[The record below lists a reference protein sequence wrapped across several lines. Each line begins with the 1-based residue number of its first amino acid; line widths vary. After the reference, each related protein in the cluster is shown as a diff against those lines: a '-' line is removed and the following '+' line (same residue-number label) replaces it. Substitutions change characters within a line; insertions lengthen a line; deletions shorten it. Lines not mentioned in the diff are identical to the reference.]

1 MGYRSTF
8 YIMVKC
14 ICMNKVWATTLML
27 FSFVLTTFLCVV
39 SVLSVEDKS
48 YLNSNLNT
56 NRILYAGNNV
66 DINSQ
71 VLGEA
76 TLGIAPG
83 LERADLNKDGTISI
97 NDYTVLLEAYKRCA
111 STYCS
116 SYQDDSYCDLN
127 NDGTIGVGDFI
138 SWLDAYRSY
147 VGNNT
152 ISIKTTADGNGGVV
166 TAGTVVNYEAYLTD
180 EADSIISWQIMESI
194 PDNPSESIVVYIEGG
209 AGPMQK
215 VTTVNNGKAKIRA
228 IARSGLFIDK
238 TITVS
243 DAPVSFENP
252 SGDLTICVDCSYTLK
267 VKLLEANDSVT
278 SWQIIES
285 NPESGVA
292 DDPVVYMT
300 ASVSQANSTEQVV
313 KGIANGTVRIKVT
326 TKNYP
331 RGIVSPLITV
341 NDARLSINPSIS
353 SILVGGEVVL
363 NSVYLQTNDYVTE
376 CTSSD
381 ETIATAT
388 LIEEDNSCRIF
399 GIKAGSITV
408 SIKTKENY
416 TASSTV
422 TVVESHYAY
431 ITAEAANGTQMSS
444 IGTDINYPSIVV
456 LQSENAEI
464 TLTARGV
471 DGSPVAAES
480 WSITEV
486 GDSTGVIYMNCKPGP
501 TQTVVPLKN
510 GTVTVTATFAD
521 HKEDPAT
528 IVIRVTSITLSPKID
543 KSYGAIPI
551 CKGEVKDVTAT
562 LPSTEETVVGWYI
575 SKPVI
580 TSGQTDF
587 TPSIYISG
595 APGNSV
601 SVLGLNAGSATL
613 TLVTS
618 NNNTASVDIYVT
630 EDTLHCAT
638 GSYE

>member
-1 MGYRSTF
+1 
-8 YIMVKC
+8 
-14 ICMNKVWATTLML
+14 MNKAWATTLMV
-27 FSFVLTTFLCVV
+27 FSFVLTAFLCLVYLF
-39 SVLSVEDKS
+39 SMDEDGS
-48 YLNSNLNT
+48 YLESSHGNSMLF
-56 NRILYAGNNV
+56 AGNVV
-66 DINSQ
+66 DIESQ

-76 TLGIAPG
+76 SLGIAPG
-83 LERADLNKDGTISI
+83 LERADLNKDGIISL
-97 NDYTVLLEAYKRCA
+97 NDYSILLDAYKGFA
-111 STYCS
+111 TSNGV
-116 SYQDDSYCDLN
+116 SYRKYSYCDLN
-127 NDGTIGVGDFI
+127 NDGTIGIGDFI
-138 SWLDAYRSY
+138 NWLDAYRSY
-147 VGNNT
+147 IGNNT
-152 ISIKTTADGNGGVV
+152 ISIKTTADGNGSVV
-166 TAGTVVNYEAYLTD
+166 TAGTVVNFEAYLTD
-180 EADSIISWQIMESI
+180 EADSIISWQIMESV
-194 PDNPSESIVVYIEGG
+194 PDKSNESIVVYIEGG

-215 VTTVNNGKAKIRA
+215 VTAVNNGKATIRA

-243 DAPVSFENP
+243 DSPVSFENP
-252 SGDLTICVDCSYTLK
+252 SGDLTVCVDCSYTLK

-278 SWQIIES
+278 SWQILES
-285 NPESGVA
+285 NPASGVA
-292 DDPVVYMT
+292 DDPVIYMT
-300 ASVSQANSTEQVV
+300 GNVSQAKSTEQVI
-313 KGIANGTVRIKVT
+313 KGISNGTVKVKVT

-353 SILVGGEVVL
+353 SILVGGEVTL

-381 ETIATAT
+381 EAIATAT
-388 LIEEDNSCRIF
+388 LIEENNSCRIF
-399 GIKAGSITV
+399 GIKSGSVTV
-408 SIKTKENY
+408 SIKTKESY
-416 TASSTV
+416 TATSTV

-444 IGTDINYPSIVV
+444 VSTDINNPSIVV
-456 LQSENAEI
+456 LQAENAEI

-521 HKEDPAT
+521 HEEDPAT

-543 KSYGAIPI
+543 PSYGAVPI
-551 CKGEVKDVTAT
+551 CKGEVKDITAT
-562 LPSTEETVVGWYI
+562 LPTAEETVVSWYI
-575 SKPVI
+575 SRPVI
-580 TSGQTDF
+580 SSGQTGE
-587 TPSIYISG
+587 TPIVYISG
-595 APGNSV
+595 APDNSV
-601 SVLGLNAGSATL
+601 SVLGLNVGSAEL

-618 NNNTASVDIYVT
+618 NNNTSSIDIYVT
-630 EDTLHCAT
+630 EDTSHCAS